1 MPQAGGLAEALEMRM
16 LWLGTEWGREWA
28 AERWPGGGCLEL
40 SETHAWWDQGMR
52 LECSHKALTEC
63 QPALDFVSEQWGAME
78 VFEWGRGGLSS
89 RLLVP
94 GQWGDTITA

>member
-1 MPQAGGLAEALEMRM
+1 M
-16 LWLGTEWGREWA
+16 LWLGMEWGGEWA

-63 QPALDFVSEQWGAME
+63 QPALDFVPGQWGAME